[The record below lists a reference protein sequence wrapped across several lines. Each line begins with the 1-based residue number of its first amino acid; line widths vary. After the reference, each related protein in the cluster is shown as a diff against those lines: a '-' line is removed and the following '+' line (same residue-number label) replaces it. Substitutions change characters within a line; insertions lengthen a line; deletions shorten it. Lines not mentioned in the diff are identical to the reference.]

1 MINKIIIPGTSIALE
16 IAGRHIAVSNAIN
29 YDIQMEFKNANA
41 DTSLDTEG
49 DVFEPLYWLDVKAIP
64 KKPTEYHSS
73 LGAKAEKRNL
83 TELQKF
89 FEFVEDNKRNLFK
102 PLSTCTN
109 SATRSRKR
117 SGIRLRL
124 ERQNTTLLKMEL
136 GKYFFL

>member
-89 FEFVEDNKRNLFK
+89 FEFVEDNKRNLFD
-102 PLSTCTN
+102 LC
-109 SATRSRKR
+109 
-117 SGIRLRL
+117 GI
-124 ERQNTTLLKMEL
+124 KGEL
-136 GKYFFL
+136 Q